1 MRNHFA
7 DAADQEVLKKYIVG
21 LNGANASAEDL
32 SVTLDTAATKQEK
45 FNKSIKSIGL
55 KGILGKG
62 LKLGASMFGNIAASL
77 IAEKAFEVGAQAI
90 YNWVHAAD
98 IAIEKGQEGQK
109 VIAETYEK
117 MQEIVRN
124 NNRT

>member
-1 MRNHFA
+1 ME
-7 DAADQEVLKKYIVG
+7 AAI
-21 LNGANASAEDL
+21 
-32 SVTLDTAATKQEK
+32 TAAAT
-45 FNKSIKSIGL
+45 
-55 KGILGKG
+55 
-62 LKLGASMFGNIAASL
+62 
-77 IAEKAFEVGAQAI
+77 AI

-109 VIAETYEK
+109 VIAETYET